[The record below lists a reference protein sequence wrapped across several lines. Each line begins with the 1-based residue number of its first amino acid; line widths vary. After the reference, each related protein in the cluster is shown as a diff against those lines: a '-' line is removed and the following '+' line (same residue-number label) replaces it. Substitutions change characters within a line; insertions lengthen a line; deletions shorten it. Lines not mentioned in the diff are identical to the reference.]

1 MLEVLVQQEFN
12 FCSFFWQKVYS
23 KDVDYIKTLFFESFK
38 IIKNMHTVGHWFCLC
53 QYYSGCRSLEI
64 FLRLKKEPA
73 VSVNFRKTSGNV
85 KFITKSGV
93 MVYTL
98 FSIK

>member
-1 MLEVLVQQEFN
+1 M
-12 FCSFFWQKVYS
+12 YS

-38 IIKNMHTVGHWFCLC
+38 IIKNMHTIGHWFCLC
-53 QYYSGCRSLEI
+53 RYYSGCRSLEI

-85 KFITKSGV
+85 KFVTKLGL
-93 MVYTL
+93 MMYTL

>member
-1 MLEVLVQQEFN
+1 M
-12 FCSFFWQKVYS
+12 YS

-38 IIKNMHTVGHWFCLC
+38 IIKNMHTIGHWFCLC

-85 KFITKSGV
+85 KFVTKLGV